1 MKNVPLM
8 YLRYIPND
16 TLKWLKNSRF
26 YGSIDEMFD
35 DSFSVLQPKKET
47 QIQKKSK
54 RRKARKYRRFKQHGS
69 IQAGIY

>member
-1 MKNVPLM
+1 MKNVSFM

-35 DSFSVLQPKKET
+35 DSFFVLQPKKET
-47 QIQKKSK
+47 QIQKKSI
-54 RRKARKYRRFKQHGS
+54 KARKSKIPFEAFENRRF
-69 IQAGIY
+69 